1 MILEASRRWV
11 CQVVRSGYHNGASC
25 RPGEPHGDFWDCGYR
40 YELTV
45 AATDEAR
52 EALEALGLLA
62 AEQGR
67 EVAS

>member
-1 MILEASRRWV
+1 MILEVSHRWV

-25 RPGEPHGDFWDCGYR
+25 RPGEPHSDFWGCGYR
-40 YELTV
+40 YELSV

-62 AEQGR
+62 TAQAR
-67 EVAS
+67 EPAS